1 MLEQLKATKSNWLKT
16 LTIYFFVLIF
26 LSVFPF
32 FESHI
37 RNIMVVSAEPVVY
50 IDPES
55 FTSFQD
61 NTLVSTI
68 EIFINGT
75 GNIVKTIPVV
85 VTAYSS
91 TVAQTDSTPFITA
104 SGNSVRPGI
113 VAANFL
119 PFGTKITIP
128 EIYGNDVFT
137 VEDRM
142 HPRNNYHVDIW
153 FPNYLQAKNFG
164 KEITYV
170 EVLEN

>member
-1 MLEQLKATKSNWLKT
+1 M
-16 LTIYFFVLIF
+16 
-26 LSVFPF
+26 
-32 FESHI
+32 
-37 RNIMVVSAEPVVY
+37 
-50 IDPES
+50 
-55 FTSFQD
+55 
-61 NTLVSTI
+61 
-68 EIFINGT
+68 
-75 GNIVKTIPVV
+75 
-85 VTAYSS
+85 
-91 TVAQTDSTPFITA
+91 
-104 SGNSVRPGI
+104 
-113 VAANFL
+113 